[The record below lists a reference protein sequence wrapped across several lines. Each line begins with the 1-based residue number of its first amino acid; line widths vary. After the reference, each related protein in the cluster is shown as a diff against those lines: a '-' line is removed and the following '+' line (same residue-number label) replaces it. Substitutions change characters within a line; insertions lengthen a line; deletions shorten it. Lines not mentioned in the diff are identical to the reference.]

1 MNKINIKGFKP
12 EKIHEADDKE
22 FGKIK
27 FLNVAQARLAF
38 KHVID
43 DTSKVVVTRY
53 GEPLKIILSYVE
65 YQKLIRKLKAVQ
77 S

>member
-27 FLNVAQARLAF
+27 FLNV
-38 KHVID
+38 
-43 DTSKVVVTRY
+43 KV
-53 GEPLKIILSYVE
+53 K
-65 YQKLIRKLKAVQ
+65 
-77 S
+77 